1 MSIFDRFFDRKVT
14 KEQRSEV
21 RQEIANQFRVNAR
34 ISSYENLFAQVRPL
48 IDEMKVVLPYGVDDK
63 GEPLSEKW
71 TPELTVLN
79 TPNESM
85 GRLEFMDLALAT
97 WLTEKELN
105 IHVHFKGN
113 KIIGYSILPV
123 GCRKRLSDGTNQFQV
138 NAITGT
144 TYYTDAEVMTL
155 RYSRSPRNMDQ
166 GVSPATSVEVW
177 AQIDDVLAQYQ
188 KAYFENGAT
197 PASITFI
204 TASSR
209 EKYNEKRQKMETGFG
224 GASNK
229 NKTLYVWKQML
240 DDGSS
245 ANEVEVKPIQGNNS
259 TMAIKEIVNIVTD
272 RLNKSVGVSN
282 FILGDDSSAKYDN
295 AELSDQ
301 QFTKRR
307 VYPALAM
314 FWSQFQNELDR
325 ILGGLG
331 YAISFDLEIP
341 ELTDRAKTKAEI
353 ASINASTITM
363 LVNAGAGGSA
373 TVKAL
378 GLGKEWVTVANAIA
392 KKNAEAVVAPPVMDD
407 NKKKETDT
415 LEVKRCCHHHR
426 TTDANGDPIFAE
438 TELAEKKIYDALM
451 ELAEQIV
458 LENNPQATRAE
469 IEQLVADILAGEA
482 ERGATVMAN
491 SLAAQVGSKTV
502 AGELR
507 QTIGSGW
514 NLSDNFIQQLNERTH
529 KIIGGYIDFADETK
543 QNFIAKGAVEGWT
556 QEELR
561 NELMENGLP
570 KHRAETIA
578 RSETVHAYRTAGI
591 DSTQTLADKYGLK
604 VNLVWRIADDG
615 ACDVCKAMNGKKVPI
630 GKEFPDHGIFKTED
644 GEDVMVGWE
653 HSYYNDYGREP
664 NAHPNCVLGDTKV
677 LADGVKKMMKYN
689 YSGDIVRITT
699 ASGRE
704 LAMTANH
711 ILLTNHGWVRAKN
724 LRKLDKVVAHRDG
737 IKLLMGDD
745 TIDWDKTTVADEFV
759 ALSETQG
766 VVATK
771 MPMTAKDFKG
781 DAVENE
787 EVEIILPDRLLR
799 DEGDVSGGED
809 LCQFDFITRSDFA
822 SSLDSVG
829 TLDQLLVGTLA
840 STNGIV
846 GGECERLARLGSKS
860 GHSDTHS
867 LTSATAYNTR
877 LEESFTNSPTAN
889 IEALRESFLADAG
902 LIEFDDVIGVEVE
915 HVDSI
920 PVYDLETTSTLY
932 SANGIVVSNC
942 RCYFETEVE

>member
-1 MSIFDRFFDRKVT
+1 MSIFDRFFDKRAT
-14 KEQRSEV
+14 KEQRSQV
-21 RQEIANQFRVNAR
+21 RQEIANQFRVNALC
-34 ISSYENLFAQVRPL
+34 SSYENLFAQVRPL

-63 GEPLSEKW
+63 GEVLNEKW

-105 IHVHFKGN
+105 IHVHFTGN
-113 KIIGYSILPV
+113 KVSGYSILPV

-138 NAITGT
+138 NEITGT
-144 TYYTDAEVMTL
+144 TYYTDAKVMTL

-245 ANEVEVKPIQGNNS
+245 ANEVEIKPIQGNNS
-259 TMAIKEIVNIVTD
+259 TMAIKEIVDIVTD

-307 VYPALAM
+307 VYPALSM

-331 YAISFDLEIP
+331 YAITFDLEIP

-353 ASINASTITM
+353 ASINANTITA
-363 LVNAGAGGSA
+363 LVNAGASGSA

-392 KKNAEAVVAPPVMDD
+392 KKNAEAVVIPPVEADA
-407 NKKKETDT
+407 KKKETDAV
-415 LEVKRCCHHHR
+415 EHHCCHHHR

-438 TELAEKKIYDALM
+438 TELAEKKIYEALM

-458 LENNPQATRAE
+458 LENNPNATRAE
-469 IEQLVADILAGEA
+469 IEQVVAEVLAGEA
-482 ERGATVMAN
+482 ERGATDMAN
-491 SLAAQVGSKTV
+491 NLVAQVGDKTV
-502 AGELR
+502 AGSMEASF
-507 QTIGSGW
+507 SGGW
-514 NLSDNFIQQLNERTH
+514 KLSDNFIERLNERTH
-529 KIIGGYIDFADETK
+529 KIIGSYIDFTDETK

-570 KHRAETIA
+570 KSRAETIA
-578 RSETVHAYRTAGI
+578 RSETVHAFRTAGI
-591 DSTQTLADKYGLK
+591 DSTQTLADEYGLK

-615 ACDVCKAMNGKKVPI
+615 ACDVCKAMNGTKIPL
-630 GKEFPDHGIFKTED
+630 GKTFPDHGVFKTED
-644 GEDVMVGWE
+644 GEEVMVGWE

-677 LADGVKKMMKYN
+677 LADGVKKMMRYN
-689 YSGDIVRITT
+689 YSGDVVRIKT

-704 LAMTANH
+704 LAMTINH
-711 ILLTNHGWVRAKN
+711 ILLTNRGWVRAKN
-724 LRKLDKVVAHRDG
+724 LRKLDQVIAHRDG
-737 IKLLMGDD
+737 IKLFAGDD
-745 TIDWDKTTVADEFV
+745 AIDGNEATVANEFV
-759 ALSETQG
+759 ALSKAKG

-771 MPMTAKDFKG
+771 VPMTAKDFKG
-781 DAVENE
+781 DATPNE
-787 EVEIILPDRLLR
+787 EVDIILPDRLLW
-799 DEGDVSGGED
+799 DEVDASGGES
-809 LCQFDFITRSDFA
+809 LRQFNLITRSDFA
-822 SSLDSVG
+822 SPLDSVG

-846 GGECERLARLGSKS
+846 GGACERLALLGSKS
-860 GHSDTHS
+860 GHSDTHG

-877 LEESFTNSPTAN
+877 LEESFANSSTAN
-889 IEALRESFLADAG
+889 IKALRESFLADAG
-902 LIEFDDVIGVEVE
+902 LIEFDDIVDVEIE
-915 HVDSI
+915 HVVGI

-932 SANGIVVSNC
+932 SANGIVASNC
-942 RCYFETEVE
+942 RCYFTTEVE